1 MNALALI
8 VALALR
14 ILTAPLSVDAQG
26 SANVFRIGLLRPGSP
41 STGSDPLDRVGL
53 VRYLSMKK
61 RRWSDCLAKQHPT
74 GALTPRQKEPARLAS

>member
-8 VALALR
+8 VALALS

-26 SANVFRIGLLRPGSP
+26 LANVYRIGLLRPGSP

-53 VRYLSMKK
+53 VRYLSTKK
-61 RRWSDCLAKQHPT
+61 QRWRDRLAKQRPT
-74 GALTPRQKEPARLAS
+74 GVLTP